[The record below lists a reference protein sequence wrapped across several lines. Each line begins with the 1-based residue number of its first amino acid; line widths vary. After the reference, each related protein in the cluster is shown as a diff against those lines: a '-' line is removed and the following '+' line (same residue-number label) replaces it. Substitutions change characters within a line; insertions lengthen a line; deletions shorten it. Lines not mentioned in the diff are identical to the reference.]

1 MQSEVASTPTIPKC
15 PKCGRPMNVAWI
27 DRTVKTVLT
36 GFECKACELVRVI
49 IGSV

>member
-1 MQSEVASTPTIPKC
+1 MQTEAASTPTIPNC

-27 DRTVKTVLT
+27 DKSAKAVLT

-49 IGSV
+49 IGSI